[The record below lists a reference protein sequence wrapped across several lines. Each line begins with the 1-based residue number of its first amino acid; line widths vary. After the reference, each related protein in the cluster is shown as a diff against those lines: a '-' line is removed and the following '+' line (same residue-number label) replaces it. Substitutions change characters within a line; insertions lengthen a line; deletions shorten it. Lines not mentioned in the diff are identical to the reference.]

1 MSEELLTLTDSY
13 KACYEFIKKYT
24 YLLECSPDGVITLLS
39 DMQLLED
46 NSKSADPVAW
56 EIWLEC
62 VQKAK
67 NNEVEIEFKLSN
79 PN

>member
-1 MSEELLTLTDSY
+1 MNEKQITLVDSY
-13 KACYEFIKKYT
+13 KACYEFIKNYK

-46 NSKSADPVAW
+46 TLKSADPAAW
-56 EIWLEC
+56 ETWLEC
-62 VQKAK
+62 VEKVK
-67 NNEVEIEFKLSN
+67 NNEIDIEFRLSN